1 MLFYLSF
8 YEWVWGGVQMM
19 NDMMVKMGEVQMD
32 EVFPGIIKWW
42 RLWEIIE
49 WGGFMVSS
57 TCLEDKLIVYIE
69 DTNIHCYM
77 CECSIKKSGWGGH
90 VTTRKH
96 GLARGDIVVDVE
108 KKQCCK
114 RRGRKVL
121 EMFSG
126 ENVTS
131 KMGAW

>member
-1 MLFYLSF
+1 
-8 YEWVWGGVQMM
+8 
-19 NDMMVKMGEVQMD
+19 
-32 EVFPGIIKWW
+32 
-42 RLWEIIE
+42 
-49 WGGFMVSS
+49 MVSS

-121 EMFSG
+121 EMFRG

-131 KMGAW
+131 KMGA